1 MGILILKSVDN
12 VVVFHAGTAIKKTD
26 DIEAMVTSGGRVLSV
41 VGMAQR
47 IQDAQKAAYESIT
60 KIHFDGIQHRNDI
73 GSRAFRY
80 VNDVFLFPQLLVIHG
95 CH

>member
-26 DIEAMVTSGGRVLSV
+26 DIEVMVTSGGRVLSV

-60 KIHFDGIQHRNDI
+60 KIQFDGIQHRNDI

-80 VNDVFLFPQLLVIHG
+80 VNGVFLFSQLLVIHG